1 MQESAVAADHQG
13 LGDGDIE
20 NPTIDFSMN
29 DGSTIITRSSEVSNY
44 MCAMSF
50 VEQLN
55 VCDECRG
62 QP

>member
-1 MQESAVAADHQG
+1 MYNIMQESVVAADHQG

-20 NPTIDFSMN
+20 KPTIDFSMN
-29 DGSTIITRSSEVSNY
+29 DGSTIITSSSEVNNY

-55 VCDECRG
+55 VCDE
-62 QP
+62 